1 MHSIQEVSRH
11 RQQESESRLNSTTSA
26 SLIPDTNSSTSAFDG
41 EISLTQ
47 QLQTINDLSPTF
59 SVESGFSETP
69 KHSFKFVVPVKET
82 PQLRLDLPLPSSIH
96 SAPCS
101 RSFVQESTDSS
112 SSTKPSLEVTV
123 KTLPKPML
131 GSSAVSHA
139 TALLQLSDLPPPKE
153 ASPKETEESSCLDN
167 VLDSS
172 ELEEVQKI
180 EAQIQ
185 QETQFDDV
193 SEEDLDL
200 IRVAD
205 GRDGRMG

>member
-11 RQQESESRLNSTTSA
+11 RQQESESRLNSINASA
-26 SLIPDTNSSTSAFDG
+26 SLAPDTNSSTSAFDG

-47 QLQTINDLSPTF
+47 QLQTINDLSPAF
-59 SVESGFSETP
+59 SVESGLSETP
-69 KHSFKFVVPVKET
+69 KHSFKFIVPVKET

-101 RSFVQESTDSS
+101 RSLVQESTES
-112 SSTKPSLEVTV
+112 SSTKASLEMTV

-131 GSSAVSHA
+131 GSSAVTHA
-139 TALLQLSDLPPPKE
+139 TALLQLSDLPPSKNTSSKE
-153 ASPKETEESSCLDN
+153 VEESSCLDN

-172 ELEEVQKI
+172 ELEEVEKI

-200 IRVAD
+200 IRGAD
-205 GRDGRMG
+205 GRSG